1 MALKGL
7 AGRWNGGADV
17 ETGMLLM
24 TLAMILLPGID
35 AVSKLLTAT
44 LAPGQV
50 AWGRFAF
57 QTGLLLPLMWLMRQP
72 MRSRQIGT
80 HACRGALIAIAIVLF
95 VWALK
100 YLPIANAV
108 AIFFVEPLILTVFSA
123 VFLGEALGR
132 RRVLAVIAGLLGA
145 LIVIRPNW
153 SAFGPAAVLPLGTAV
168 CFAGY
173 LTLTRH
179 MGATENAMSLQLWSG
194 MFAGLFLTIALVF
207 GTGAEIP
214 VLTAAWPDAR
224 ELLLFVA
231 LGIIATLGHVL
242 IAQAFRR
249 APAGVLAPF
258 QYLEIL
264 SATLLGVLL
273 FADWPD
279 AGTWLGTVVIVAAG
293 LYVYTG
299 ERRAGQDA
307 LPDRPERPR

>member
-1 MALKGL
+1 MKGL
-7 AGRWNGGADV
+7 RHRWSGATEV

-24 TLAMILLPGID
+24 TVAMILLPGID

-57 QTGLLLPLMWLMRQP
+57 QTALLLPLMWLTGQP
-72 MRSRQIGT
+72 MRTRQIGI
-80 HACRGALIAIAIVLF
+80 HACRGALIACAIVLF

-108 AIFFVEPLILTVFSA
+108 AIFFVEPLILTLLSA
-123 VFLGEALGR
+123 IFLGEALGR
-132 RRVLAVIAGLLGA
+132 RRLLAVTAGLLGA

-153 SAFGPAAVLPLGTAV
+153 SAFGAAAVLPLGTAF

-194 MFAGLFLTIALVF
+194 MFAALYLTLVLVL
-207 GTGAEIP
+207 GTGAGIE
-214 VLTAAWPDAR
+214 VVQATWPDGR

-231 LGIIATLGHVL
+231 LGLIATLGHVL

-264 SATLLGVLL
+264 SATLLGALV
-273 FADWPD
+273 FAELPD
-279 AGTWLGTVVIVAAG
+279 AVTLLGTTIIIAAG
-293 LYVYTG
+293 LYVYRG
-299 ERRAGQDA
+299 ERRNGMAVAAEGADQ
-307 LPDRPERPR
+307 R